1 MRNNTDQQHPVSIYL
16 KAWLLLFVLST
27 LSYLVDW
34 FQLQGALRWTLIL
47 SFMFLKAGLIIAVFM
62 HLSWERLAVK
72 AALLLPPMAIVVF
85 ITLMALEGNYT
96 HLNRLG
102 SFAQPILTP

>member
-1 MRNNTDQQHPVSIYL
+1 MHNNTDQQHPVSIYL

-34 FQLQGALRWTLIL
+34 FQLQGALRWILIL

-102 SFAQPILTP
+102 SFAQPLLTP

>member
-34 FQLQGALRWTLIL
+34 FQLQGALRWILIL